1 MYTRCPECETTF
13 KLGVADLRRA
23 QGKVRCGDCQFVFNA
38 LEYLAEDLADETQ
51 DQLPVLDNPVEQ
63 DSTVE
68 LVRAGYLTDQDGPN
82 TDRPPPMHGE
92 HTDEILLELGYD
104 EDAISALRSEQVI

>member
-1 MYTRCPECETTF
+1 MSVPAAPIRSYSDVLTDPQFEH
-13 KLGVADLRRA
+13 RRA
-23 QGKVRCGDCQFVFNA
+23 FI
-38 LEYLAEDLADETQ
+38 E
-51 DQLPVLDNPVEQ
+51 LDNPVEQ